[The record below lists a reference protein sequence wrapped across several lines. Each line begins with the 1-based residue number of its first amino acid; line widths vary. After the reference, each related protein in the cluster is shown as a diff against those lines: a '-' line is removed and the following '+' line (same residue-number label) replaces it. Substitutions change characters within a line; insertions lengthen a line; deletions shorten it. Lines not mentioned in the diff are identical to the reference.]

1 MSQTTQPRNRY
12 FSVYDIDSDTLDWL
26 NYCMQ
31 GNVMQMPIEDIN
43 MFLNTVE
50 SVYDELDKE
59 KEVA

>member
-1 MSQTTQPRNRY
+1 MSENTQPRNRY
-12 FSVYDIDSDTLDWL
+12 FSVYDIDNDTLDWL

-43 MFLNTVE
+43 KFLNTVDN
-50 SVYDELDKE
+50 VYSELDKE